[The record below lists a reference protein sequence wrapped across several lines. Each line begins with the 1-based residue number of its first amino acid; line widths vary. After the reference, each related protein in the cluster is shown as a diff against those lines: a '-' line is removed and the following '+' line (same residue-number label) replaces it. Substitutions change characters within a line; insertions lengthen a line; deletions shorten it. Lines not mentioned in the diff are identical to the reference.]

1 MSANTGKR
9 PQVSLFSKMPI
20 KWIQDGELV
29 KFGNRPTPTAKK
41 ALKLQN
47 GSIAALKLYMTLCIK
62 TTFGTGEVN
71 TTYNK
76 LIALSG
82 MSRPVIARA
91 LKRLV
96 EEGLITKKSQSLC
109 EGSSI
114 YINGWLE
121 QSYYG
126 MLPKRWLH
134 DDKGMT
140 IMKLIDFNYSTVSLY
155 ALKVYLV
162 LIGFRDRHKNGL
174 AVISYNA
181 ISRYT
186 GVPKYR
192 VAEAITKL
200 YDMNLISY
208 RQADFTD
215 LNEDEIDRTNRY
227 LVKGLNIT
235 WTSLNQ
241 PSVGAKSVAPKKPSE
256 RAINAAN
263 AFASGGRTL

>member
-20 KWIQDGELV
+20 KWIQDGGLV
-29 KFGNRPTPTAKK
+29 NFGNRSTPMAEKE
-41 ALKLQN
+41 LKLQN
-47 GSIAALKLYMTLCIK
+47 GSIAALKLYMTLCLK
-62 TTFGTGEVN
+62 ATFGTGEVK

-82 MSRPVIARA
+82 MSRPVVARA

-96 EEGLITKKSQSLC
+96 DEELITKKSKSLC

-121 QSYYG
+121 HTYYG
-126 MLPKRWLH
+126 TLPKRWLF
-134 DDKGMT
+134 DDKG
-140 IMKLIDFNYSTVSLY
+140 IRIEKLLNFNFSTASLH
-155 ALKVYLV
+155 ALKVYLALV
-162 LIGFRDRHKNGL
+162 GFRDRHRDGL
-174 AVISYNA
+174 AVISYTA
-181 ISRYT
+181 IARYT
-186 GVPKYR
+186 GVPRYR

-215 LNEDEIDRTNRY
+215 SNDDEIDRTNRY
-227 LVKGLNIT
+227 LVKGLNTT

-241 PSVGAKSVAPKKPSE
+241 VSPVSKKTATAKPTDRIKASIEFVA
-256 RAINAAN
+256 
-263 AFASGGRTL
+263 GGRTI